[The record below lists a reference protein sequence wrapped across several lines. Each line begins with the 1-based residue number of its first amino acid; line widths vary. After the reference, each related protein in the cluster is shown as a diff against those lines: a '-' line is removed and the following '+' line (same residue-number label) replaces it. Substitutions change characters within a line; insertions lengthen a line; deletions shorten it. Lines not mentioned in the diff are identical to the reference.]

1 MFSATSWAFTSGLLH
16 LNDVQVNILA
26 VLFGQL
32 RLQLFL
38 FSAALADY
46 HARLRAVNGDA
57 HTGLAR
63 LAVERAL
70 NLNFGNAGIVKLLFQ
85 LLAQLVI
92 FHEGIAEIALRGEP
106 AAVPIFDDTHAKTV
120 GIDFLT
126 HTAYLLTLSL

>member
-1 MFSATSWAFTSGLLH
+1 M
-16 LNDVQVNILA
+16 
-26 VLFGQL
+26 
-32 RLQLFL
+32 
-38 FSAALADY
+38 
-46 HARLRAVNGDA
+46 NGDA